1 MKNKFNIPHHKGIT
15 ILRHPD
21 IIEEYN
27 TLFYYVH
34 RRIKNYNGR
43 YTASVFGIGLK
54 FELINQKTI
63 NYVARK
69 KR

>member
-1 MKNKFNIPHHKGIT
+1 MIVLKIKFMSNIKMKNKFNIPHHKGIT

-34 RRIKNYNGR
+34 RRIKNYNVR
-43 YTASVFGIGLK
+43 YTASVF
-54 FELINQKTI
+54 
-63 NYVARK
+63 
-69 KR
+69 